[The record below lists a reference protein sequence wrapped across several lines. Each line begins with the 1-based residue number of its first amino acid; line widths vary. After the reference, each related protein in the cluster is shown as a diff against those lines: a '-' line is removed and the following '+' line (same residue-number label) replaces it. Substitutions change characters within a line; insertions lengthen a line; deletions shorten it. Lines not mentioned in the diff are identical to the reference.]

1 MGEGDAYFFAGVGEH
16 DAGGDEDGERGVEEG
31 GGEGGLLDA
40 DGDVFIEKGGQDG
53 EGEEGGEGVGGVF
66 GGDAF
71 EEEDD
76 HGGVDG
82 KELGGAGCGAQVQGF
97 LFPFPVEGVGDGE
110 APRGE
115 AHEIDDEVEVPGI
128 VRGVLGDS
136 GAEKV
141 VDAQEVQDEIKAMEV
156 VHGAVPQAAEEEKEG
171 EAGEEVDSFHF
182 GKVSVVGQK
191 EEGGKTGEED
201 ADGAFGEGGE
211 GGEEVAEEIIFPVF
225 RVAQVEEGDGAA
237 HEEEEGGVGDDGFRE
252 EPEFHGGAQ
261 DEGGEP
267 ADFFAVDSAGKPVG
281 EEEGEGA

>member
-1 MGEGDAYFFAGVGEH
+1 MGEH

-31 GGEGGLLDA
+31 GGEGGALDA

-66 GGDAF
+66 GGD
-71 EEEDD
+71 ELEEDND
-76 HGGVDG
+76 YGGVDG
-82 KELGGAGCGAQVQGF
+82 KELGGAGCRAQVQGF

-136 GAEKV
+136 GAEEV

-156 VHGAVPQAAEEEKEG
+156 VHGAVPQAAEEEEEG
-171 EAGEEVDSFHF
+171 EAGEEVDSFYF
-182 GKVSVVGQK
+182 GKVFVVGQK

-211 GGEEVAEEIIFPVF
+211 GGEEVAEEIIFPIF
-225 RVAQVEEGDGAA
+225 RVAQVEEGNGAA
-237 HEEEEGGVGDDGFRE
+237 HEEEEGG
-252 EPEFHGGAQ
+252 GG
-261 DEGGEP
+261 
-267 ADFFAVDSAGKPVG
+267 VWK
-281 EEEGEGA
+281 EEGFMRCRKMSPSSSSQQQPIPWE